1 MSKDCMGFRYI
12 LGECIVVFD
21 DYINRCVSTW
31 YAIHSPHYHRRKT
44 TEQGMEKDYEY
55 FYEKRCINRLL

>member
-12 LGECIVVFD
+12 LGECIFVFD